1 MTTGAPWLVVS
12 VHDVA
17 PASRAESESWVRGLD
32 RMGVPATL
40 LVIPG
45 PWRGGATGED
55 PAFARWLHACATG
68 GHEIAQ
74 HGWVHAAANVD
85 GRARRT
91 VGSIVARGCEEFWG
105 LDLDEAALRIDRGL
119 EVLRAAGFDPAGF
132 VPPGWLASPA
142 AREAMAEAGFR
153 YTTSHT
159 AVIDLV
165 TGARRRALALS
176 HRPGGSLER
185 VGAHT
190 MTASAGGLPRF
201 GCDVRIALHPDDL
214 ARPRLREA
222 SFAAIANALASGC
235 RARTYG
241 DVVLRP
247 PVPA

>member
-1 MTTGAPWLVVS
+1 MSTPSPWLVVS

-17 PASRAESESWVRGLD
+17 PASRAASERWISGLD

-45 PWRGGATGED
+45 PWRGATFAGSPD
-55 PAFARWLHACATG
+55 FARWLHECAG
-68 GHEIAQ
+68 RGHEIAQ
-74 HGWVHAAANVD
+74 HGWVHAAGSVD
-85 GRARRT
+85 GRARRA

-105 LDLDEAALRIDRGL
+105 LDLDEAGARIGWGL
-119 EVLRAAGFDPAGF
+119 DVLRDAGFDPCGF

-142 AREAMAEAGFR
+142 AREAMAAAGFR

-176 HRPGGSLER
+176 HRPGSGLER

-190 MTASAGGLPRF
+190 MNASASGLPHF

-214 ARPRLREA
+214 ERPRLRDA
-222 SFAAIANALASGC
+222 SFVAIANALAAGC
-235 RARTYG
+235 VPRTYAE
-241 DVVLRP
+241 VVAG
-247 PVPA
+247 PAVAA